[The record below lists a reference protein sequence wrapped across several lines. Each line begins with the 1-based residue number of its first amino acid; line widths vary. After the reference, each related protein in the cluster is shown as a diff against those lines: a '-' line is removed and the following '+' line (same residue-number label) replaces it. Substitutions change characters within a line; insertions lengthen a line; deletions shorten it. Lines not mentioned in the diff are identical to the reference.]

1 VRAVS
6 TERFVPGTV
15 EWFVQAVVAG
25 GITLV
30 AGLWLTALFRVGS
43 PPWLAGVTLA
53 VGGVAGMT
61 WGIYSELSL

>member
-1 VRAVS
+1 MS

-15 EWFVQAVVAG
+15 ERFVQAVVAG
-25 GITLV
+25 GITMV

-43 PPWLAGVTLA
+43 LPWLAGVALA
-53 VGGVAGMT
+53 VAGVAGLA